1 MSEASSAPSLSPSE
15 EGNYLLGVSR
25 RVHFA
30 RAAVVGLGA
39 GGIVTAF
46 TVSYE
51 LLDRARTA
59 LLGIVHQYPWWGWLV
74 LPAIGAGFG
83 ALSGYITTRYAPAAG
98 GGGIPHIRAVLQ
110 KKRTLHWQRVLAV
123 KFVGSLL
130 ALGGGFSLGPEGPA
144 VQMGGC
150 AGAAVSDTLKLSS
163 HSRRNLIAS
172 AAGAGLGAA
181 FNAPLAGFIFVIE
194 ELQREISSLTLVSA
208 LIASVLSVAVSRI
221 FTGQLPSFH
230 VSNYP
235 LPPLTALPLFAIM
248 GVVAGYAG
256 VAFNRTLMWG
266 VKRSRSMKF
275 PLWQKAAAVG
285 AFTGLVG
292 WWLPDALSDGHA
304 IAESILRGDLS
315 SPNFTGFLFLLLIG
329 KFVLTMA
336 GYSTGIPGGMFAPLL
351 VLGAIIGQ
359 LFGHIS
365 SILFPGVGTT
375 AAAYAV
381 VCMAAM
387 FTSIVRAPLTGIVLI
402 LEMTGNQEQL
412 FALILT
418 CLVAYLVAEHTRTEP
433 IYDDLLDLNL
443 KSNMV
448 KQEQKE
454 LRTEGELS

>member
-1 MSEASSAPSLSPSE
+1 MTDASEAHALSPSE

-25 RVHFA
+25 RVHFT
-30 RAAVVGLGA
+30 RAAVVGLLA

-46 TVSYE
+46 TVSYQLMDRIRGNVLP
-51 LLDRARTA
+51 LL
-59 LLGIVHQYPWWGWLV
+59 HEYPWWGWLV
-74 LPAIGAGFG
+74 LPAVGAGLG
-83 ALSGYITTRYAPAAG
+83 ALSGFLTTRYSPEAG
-98 GGGIPHIRAVLQ
+98 GGGVSHIRAVLQ
-110 KKRTLHWQRVLAV
+110 KKRTLHWQRLLAV

-208 LIASVLSVAVSRI
+208 LIASVLSVAVSRF
-221 FTGQLPSFH
+221 FTNQLPSFQITD
-230 VSNYP
+230 YP
-235 LPPLTALPLFAIM
+235 LPPLTALPLFALM

-256 VAFNRTLMWG
+256 VVYNRTLMWG
-266 VKRSRSMKF
+266 VRTSRKLKY

-285 AFTGLVG
+285 AFTGLIG
-292 WWLPDALSDGHA
+292 WWLPDALGDGHP
-304 IAESILRGDLS
+304 IAETILRGDLS
-315 SPNFTGFLFLLLIG
+315 SANFMGFLFLLLLG
-329 KFVLTMA
+329 KFVLTMV
-336 GYSTGIPGGMFAPLL
+336 GYSTGLPGGLFAPLL

-359 LFGHIS
+359 LFGHLS
-365 SILFPGVGTT
+365 SVLFPGVGTT
-375 AAAYAV
+375 SAAYAV
-381 VCMAAM
+381 VGMAAM

-418 CLVAYLVAEHTRTEP
+418 CLVAYLVAEHTGTEP
-433 IYDDLLDLNL
+433 IYDDLLELDL
-443 KSNMV
+443 KSEAV
-448 KQEQKE
+448 KKEQRE
-454 LRTEGELS
+454 MNLEEA